1 MGPAHTPLGS
11 GCTEQHRELYRYK
24 DRNFSLI
31 VNRKTEKV
39 QLFSECVLKRVNTK

>member
-24 DRNFSLI
+24 DRNFCLI
-31 VNRKTEKV
+31 VNRKKEKV
-39 QLFSECVLKRVNTK
+39 QLFSNVCSKGLQL